1 MEKMKVIIA
10 EEEVQK
16 AVNEFKKFN
25 ENLVLKEVS
34 GKTTICSGEEFD
46 YEGVIKA
53 LDNINKFF
61 IAFSKFVVS
70 TGKNKKF
77 SLVDLNNLVSV
88 YKSVIYAEIY
98 IRFEVLS
105 EIARRK
111 DSAAEITAKPEE

>member
-1 MEKMKVIIA
+1 MEKMKVIIE

-34 GKTTICSGEEFD
+34 GKTTICSGEKFD